1 MIYLNKHLTIVCM
14 HYFYKERE
22 RHRWKSDLLICLDI
36 RSISDIYI
44 GKSWQNCKHLRVGFH
59 WHKTKI
65 WHFVNVES
73 HNVDSQNFVII
84 CENSTLYENSTFC
97 EFDILCVRHYV
108 NSTFCEFDIM
118 WIRHFVIRHFVN
130 STFCSSTYCD
140 STLCDS
146 TFCSHSF

>member
-1 MIYLNKHLTIVCM
+1 MYVCII
-14 HYFYKERE
+14 FIKRE

-73 HNVDSQNFVII
+73 HNVDSQNFVIFVKNQHFMKI
-84 CENSTLYENSTFC
+84 
-97 EFDILCVRHYV
+97 RHFV
-108 NSTFCEFDIM
+108 NSTFCAFDIM
-118 WIRHFVIRHFVN
+118 WIRHFVSSTLCEFDILWFDILWIRHFVLRHIVIRHYVIRHFVATPEME
-130 STFCSSTYCD
+130 SQICIF
-140 STLCDS
+140 
-146 TFCSHSF
+146 